1 MPEHRTPNSGAASAW
16 EALPWSLRVATV
28 CGLCVLVLATTAYL
42 VGRLLLTVAPLCLA
56 VAVSLLLTALL
67 SPVSR
72 LLRRLRVPNTL
83 AALGAVLT
91 LLGLVALA
99 VTVVTSQ
106 VATEFDDLG
115 ATLSA
120 GLAEIRQAVVDG
132 PLPIDEAQLDAIV
145 AVVRERVTQRSAE
158 LDPAEAASVTLEAV
172 GAALLAVILL
182 FFLLKDGSRMWA
194 WLLRPVPQRLRTTL
208 DEAGRAGW
216 WALSRYIG
224 GQVVVAAVDAIG
236 IGVAL
241 LIIGVPLAL
250 PLALL
255 TFLGGFVPIV
265 GATVAGVAAAL
276 VALVANGPTDALL
289 VIAAVIVV
297 QQLEGNL
304 LEPLIVGRAL
314 RLHPVPVLLAVTAG
328 TLLGG
333 IAGAVV
339 AVPIL
344 AVLHRTGAVL
354 VKRGTRQQSTGTE

>member
-1 MPEHRTPNSGAASAW
+1 M
-16 EALPWSLRVATV
+16 
-28 CGLCVLVLATTAYL
+28 
-42 VGRLLLTVAPLCLA
+42 
-56 VAVSLLLTALL
+56 
-67 SPVSR
+67 
-72 LLRRLRVPNTL
+72 
-83 AALGAVLT
+83 LT

-99 VTVVTSQ
+99 VTVVTNQ
-106 VATEFDDLG
+106 LTTQFDDLG

-120 GLAEIRQAVVDG
+120 GLAQIRQAVVDG
-132 PLPIDEAQLDAIV
+132 PLPVTEDQLDAL
-145 AVVRERVTQRSAE
+145 ASAVRERTMQRSAE
-158 LDPAEAASVTLEAV
+158 LDPADAAGSTLEAV
-172 GAALLAVILL
+172 GAALLAVVLL
-182 FFLLKDGSRMWA
+182 FFLLKDGSRMWD
-194 WLLRPVPQRLRTTL
+194 WLLRPVPAPLRPTI

-216 WALSRYIG
+216 WAVSRYIG
-224 GQVVVAAVDAIG
+224 GQMVVAAVDAIG

-241 LIIGVPLAL
+241 LIIGVPLAF

-265 GATVAGVAAAL
+265 GATVAGAAAAL

-289 VIAAVIVV
+289 VIAAVVGV

-314 RLHPVPVLLAVTAG
+314 RLHPAPVLLAVTAG

-344 AVLHRTGAVL
+344 AVLHRSGAVL
-354 VKRGTRQQSTGTE
+354 VRHGVRQRDRQRPVGAE